1 MNALSIEETK
11 YAVLSCMEERCDSSL
26 IVGSLEEHSLEKFA
40 LVGDGLPLAKLFKRL
55 SGSLD
60 GLSVEFDRVQAVDDL
75 VEGAVGEDEHMLD
88 GDPDLGYR
96 TSVKRHA
103 NHTHSH
109 EQKPVFFTSAGVLLR
124 GRLPAAQASRPPPGC
139 SGFETTSRLLRRRNS
154 RKVGGDGT

>member
-11 YAVLSCMEERCDSSL
+11 YAVLSCMEERRDSSL
-26 IVGSLEEHSLEKFA
+26 TVGSLEEHSLEKFA

-103 NHTHSH
+103 NHTHTRFS
-109 EQKPVFFTSAGVLLR
+109 EIQFFVSPREYCPAAYAYARAPGCLCLRAGS
-124 GRLPAAQASRPPPGC
+124 RLPM
-139 SGFETTSRLLRRRNS
+139 L
-154 RKVGGDGT
+154 

>member
-1 MNALSIEETK
+1 MNAVSIEETK

-26 IVGSLEEHSLEKFA
+26 IVGLLEEHSLEKFA

-60 GLSVEFDRVQAVDDL
+60 GLAVEFDRVQAVDDL

-103 NHTHSH
+103 NHTHTH
-109 EQKPVFFTSAGVLLR
+109 EQKPIFLPPRKYCFEAAASRLVRLR
-124 GRLPAAQASRPPPGC
+124 GRLPAGQR
-139 SGFETTSRLLRRRNS
+139 
-154 RKVGGDGT
+154 